1 MDGILEVQAA
11 ADADYFFQVCGRAL
25 PEAERDRIQKTI
37 LAAYR
42 WQYIGSGLKDERFR
56 KILGGMVTEA
66 QMKRISAALSP
77 ILS

>member
-1 MDGILEVQAA
+1 M
-11 ADADYFFQVCGRAL
+11 
-25 PEAERDRIQKTI
+25 

-42 WQYIGSGLKDERFR
+42 WQYIGSGLKDERCR

-66 QMKRISAALSP
+66 QMKRIAAA